1 MEDFSDGNFDQRPV
15 WISSQFS
22 GKDDFVIFNGRLRS
36 DGPDATSG
44 IYISTAGNPTF
55 IESMLTWQF
64 DVEYNQAPSGSNNI
78 RVYIGA
84 DTPDLLGTVSGY
96 YIQLGE
102 SGTDDGVDFYR
113 TTSNDPLIVDA
124 APSISGA
131 VNLTIR
137 LTRTETGEWSLYR
150 SEPGSDK
157 FDLVG
162 TVVDTEIII
171 GEHFGFLIN
180 HTSSRNDDYFF
191 DNVLL
196 PFPDNIPPTLE
207 SVAVINDRSIALQF
221 SEELEATSAENID
234 NYTSPS
240 FGNPAMA
247 NLDSNQ
253 VTLRF
258 TNSFLNA
265 TNYQLSIANLRD
277 QNNNILEPTEAQFFY
292 FQQPPLELRDII
304 ISEFLA
310 DPDPPN
316 DLPDGEFVEIYNRS
330 DKIFNLS
337 QWSISDLSNS
347 VTLMDTFLFPSEYL
361 IICAQEYY
369 QDYSVFGRTM
379 GIERLPTLNN
389 GGDAIVI
396 RDESGNISDS
406 IRYDLSW
413 YRSSDKQEGGWSLE
427 IIDPT
432 NDCAQKSNW
441 TASEDFTGGTPAVQ
455 NSVFAEKPDL
465 TGPKILSVF
474 AFSPDTLDIKF
485 NEILDPNSIALAAYS
500 ITPNTEVASVIIS
513 ENLLSLKL
521 ILKNSLESGITYTLS
536 ISNIRDC
543 PGNVILAEAAVFT
556 LIQAAEPGD
565 ILLNE
570 VLFNPL
576 PGGADFLELFNVSE
590 KYINLKDWFLGNF
603 ELDAD
608 NVHPINL
615 KKIVSD
621 NLIIAPHDY
630 LVFTEQDN
638 LSDFY
643 SSIDINKIV
652 IVESLPSMPND
663 MGTISLTLS
672 DTSLMD
678 AFGYRDDFHFSLLTD
693 KKGVSLERISTNQLT
708 NSSTNWR
715 SAASTVGFGTPGLRN
730 SQSLNETATSNTI
743 WIEPSVI
750 IPDGTG
756 QNDFASIIYQFD
768 QPGNV
773 ANVRIYDA
781 QGRQVK
787 VLADNETLDSR
798 GFFIWDGLNEQGAK
812 ARTGYYL
819 VYFELFDSTG
829 NVSTFKEKVV
839 VGTRF

>member
-1 MEDFSDGNFDQRPV
+1 M
-15 WISSQFS
+15 
-22 GKDDFVIFNGRLRS
+22 
-36 DGPDATSG
+36 T
-44 IYISTAGNPTF
+44 
-55 IESMLTWQF
+55 
-64 DVEYNQAPSGSNNI
+64 
-78 RVYIGA
+78 
-84 DTPDLLGTVSGY
+84 
-96 YIQLGE
+96 
-102 SGTDDGVDFYR
+102 
-113 TTSNDPLIVDA
+113 
-124 APSISGA
+124 
-131 VNLTIR
+131 
-137 LTRTETGEWSLYR
+137 
-150 SEPGSDK
+150 
-157 FDLVG
+157 
-162 TVVDTEIII
+162 
-171 GEHFGFLIN
+171 
-180 HTSSRNDDYFF
+180 
-191 DNVLL
+191 
-196 PFPDNIPPTLE
+196 
-207 SVAVINDRSIALQF
+207 
-221 SEELEATSAENID
+221 
-234 NYTSPS
+234 
-240 FGNPAMA
+240 
-247 NLDSNQ
+247 
-253 VTLRF
+253 
-258 TNSFLNA
+258 
-265 TNYQLSIANLRD
+265 
-277 QNNNILEPTEAQFFY
+277 
-292 FQQPPLELRDII
+292 
-304 ISEFLA
+304 
-310 DPDPPN
+310 
-316 DLPDGEFVEIYNRS
+316 
-330 DKIFNLS
+330 
-337 QWSISDLSNS
+337 
-347 VTLMDTFLFPSEYL
+347 
-361 IICAQEYY
+361 
-369 QDYSVFGRTM
+369 
-379 GIERLPTLNN
+379 
-389 GGDAIVI
+389 
-396 RDESGNISDS
+396 
-406 IRYDLSW
+406 
-413 YRSSDKQEGGWSLE
+413 
-427 IIDPT
+427 
-432 NDCAQKSNW
+432 
-441 TASEDFTGGTPAVQ
+441 
-455 NSVFAEKPDL
+455 
-465 TGPKILSVF
+465 
-474 AFSPDTLDIKF
+474 
-485 NEILDPNSIALAAYS
+485 
-500 ITPNTEVASVIIS
+500 
-513 ENLLSLKL
+513 
-521 ILKNSLESGITYTLS
+521 
-536 ISNIRDC
+536 
-543 PGNVILAEAAVFT
+543 EAAVFT

-678 AFGYRDDFHFSLLTD
+678 AFEYRDDFHFSLLTD